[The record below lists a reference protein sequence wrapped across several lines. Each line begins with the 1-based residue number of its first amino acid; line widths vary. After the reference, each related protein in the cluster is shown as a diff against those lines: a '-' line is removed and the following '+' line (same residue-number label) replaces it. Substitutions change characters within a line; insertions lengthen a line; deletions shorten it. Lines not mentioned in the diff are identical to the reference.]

1 MTNAKLYF
9 KERLIFDSCFL
20 VLDLATFFGVFAALL
35 NFSTQDANVIG
46 EITKKSKDFD
56 FLNVLRICL
65 KKSSSQNTGLLL
77 TYGASINYVDM
88 LWGSR
93 RPPKRQR
100 SLFT

>member
-56 FLNVLRICL
+56 F
-65 KKSSSQNTGLLL
+65 
-77 TYGASINYVDM
+77 
-88 LWGSR
+88 
-93 RPPKRQR
+93 
-100 SLFT
+100 